1 MRTLKSYS
9 AGGLFLLAGIA
20 LSGQV
25 WALCPD
31 PINLPNPA
39 TSTVQYGDAQSYA
52 LPLLGISVQS
62 SPGQIDDCPVLA
74 TGVNGVPMTTNVAGM
89 DYAYSTPD
97 GTGGLPY
104 FRTGDPLSS
113 PDPGALVAFA
123 GQTAT
128 TWDAQLSALSTF
140 LDGSSMIFYFNLN
153 QTNSGGAVD
162 QNLFAWA
169 QIALVDV
176 AGVLPTLYF
185 DFTAIAPDHSGIPG
199 GNPTTYNSP
208 GDATS
213 TYPTGADSSF
223 PSTDD
228 FVRAN
233 GQVCL
238 AAPGTPGVSP
248 IVDCST
254 PGAVAFNLNL
264 GANEVAYA
272 VYFQEL
278 QAYLNMAGFGGYE
291 VMQVDFRMGC
301 NPDTVAGEACEDGS
315 VLNNGFEQLF
325 IGRANIATN
334 GNHVPE
340 PSTLALFGLGMLG
353 LWGSVRMAAH
363 RRG

>member
-1 MRTLKSYS
+1 MKITKKYS
-9 AGGLFLLAGIA
+9 VGLLMLAGIG
-20 LSGQV
+20 LSSQV
-25 WALCPD
+25 WAACPTA
-31 PINLPNPA
+31 INLPNPL

-74 TGVNGVPMTTNVAGM
+74 TGANGNPVTTNVAGM
-89 DYAYSTPD
+89 DNAYETPG
-97 GTGGLPY
+97 GTGGLSY
-104 FRTGDPLSS
+104 FSTGGT
-113 PDPGALVAFA
+113 DPGAPAAFT

-140 LDGSSMIFYFNLN
+140 LNGSSMIFYFNLN
-153 QTNSGGAVD
+153 QTSSGAAID
-162 QNLFAWA
+162 QNLFVWA

-176 AGVLPTLYF
+176 AGVLPTRYF
-185 DFTAIAPDHSGIPG
+185 DFTAIAPDHFGIPG
-199 GNPTTYNSP
+199 GNPTTYTSP

-213 TYPTGADSSF
+213 TYPLGADSGF
-223 PSTDD
+223 PDTAD

-233 GQVCL
+233 GRVCL
-238 AAPGTPGVSP
+238 AGAPGSP

-254 PGAVAFNLNL
+254 PGAVAYNLNL

-272 VYFQEL
+272 VYFPEL
-278 QAYLNMAGFGGYE
+278 QAYLNMAGFGGYD

-301 NPDTVAGEACEDGS
+301 NSAQVAGGTCEAGS

-325 IGRANIATN
+325 ISRANIATN

-340 PSTLALFGLGMLG
+340 PSILALFGLGMLG
-353 LWGSVRMAAH
+353 LWGSARMAGR

>member
-1 MRTLKSYS
+1 MRTIKSYS
-9 AGGLFLLAGIA
+9 AGLFLLAGVS
-20 LSGQV
+20 LSGQL
-25 WALCPD
+25 WAQNCPA
-31 PINLPNPA
+31 PINLPDPL

-62 SPGQIDDCPVLA
+62 SPGQIDICPVIA
-74 TGVNGVPMTTNVAGM
+74 TGANGNPVTTNVAGM
-89 DYAYSTPD
+89 DNAYATPG

-104 FRTGDPLSS
+104 FSTGGT
-113 PDPGALVAFA
+113 DPGAIAAFT

-128 TWDAQLSALSTF
+128 TWDAQLSTLSTF
-140 LDGSSMIFYFNLN
+140 LGGSSMIFYFNLN
-153 QTNSGGAVD
+153 QTNAGDTVD

-176 AGVLPTLYF
+176 NSVLPTLYF
-185 DFTAIAPDHSGIPG
+185 DFTAIAPDHGGIPG
-199 GNPTTYNSP
+199 GNPTTYTSP

-213 TYPTGADSSF
+213 TYPLGADSGF
-223 PSTDD
+223 PDTAD

-238 AAPGTPGVSP
+238 AGAPGTP
-248 IVDCST
+248 IVDCDT
-254 PGAVAFNLNL
+254 PGAVAYNLNL
-264 GANEVAYA
+264 GANQVAFA
-272 VYFQEL
+272 AYFPEL
-278 QAYLNMAGFGGYE
+278 QAYLNMAGFGGYD

-301 NPDTVAGEACEDGS
+301 NSAQVAGGTCEEGS

-325 IGRANIATN
+325 IGRANIAAN

-353 LWGSVRMAAH
+353 LWGSGRTATR